1 MSWPPI
7 PSAGKTV
14 RTAWVTAMGGSAGVL
29 AHLAAASKSTV
40 TVVVLVTLVIASPIV
55 ISLPKIVESIY
66 KRRPAIIREKG
77 IARVLRSD
85 AATRRKLA
93 LAGLDPEKTEQAERM
108 LRLHAITPALP
119 KDQRLSTVSCSSPI
133 GREVSTGSRPP
144 SRGAVFFFP
153 FSGTPTKGAHPTTD
167 LLDNLLPA

>member
-7 PSAGKTV
+7 PSVGKTV
-14 RTAWVTAMGGSAGVL
+14 RTAWVAAASGTAGEL

-40 TVVVLVTLVIASPIV
+40 TVVVLVVLVITSPIA

-66 KRRPAIIREKG
+66 KRRPAIIREKS
-77 IARVLRSD
+77 IARMLRND
-85 AATRRKLA
+85 AATRRRLA

-119 KDQRLSTVSCSSPI
+119 KDQRLSDDAY
-133 GREVSTGSRPP
+133 RELLKPDMSRSI
-144 SRGAVFFFP
+144 SRKLPHINGGGV
-153 FSGTPTKGAHPTTD
+153 
-167 LLDNLLPA
+167 LLPLQQAPDEGCSPNE

>member
-14 RTAWVTAMGGSAGVL
+14 RTAWVAATGGSAGVL

-40 TVVVLVTLVIASPIV
+40 TVVVLVVLVITSAIA

-66 KRRPAIIREKG
+66 KRRPAIIREKS
-77 IARVLRSD
+77 IARMLRSD
-85 AATRRKLA
+85 AATRRRLA
-93 LAGLDPEKTEQAERM
+93 LAGLDPEKTEQAEKM

-119 KDQRLSTVSCSSPI
+119 KDQRLSDDAY
-133 GREVSTGSRPP
+133 RELLKPDRSRSFSRRPP
-144 SRGAVFFFP
+144 P
-153 FSGTPTKGAHPTTD
+153 IKGGGV
-167 LLDNLLPA
+167 LLPFQQPPNEGCSPND